1 MNEKKASTFR
11 VIVAKENLPQNSH
24 IVRAL
29 VSSETLTALKQISD
43 KSHISIQQLTARMIQ
58 YAIDNLEYVEV

>member
-1 MNEKKASTFR
+1 MATETFK

-29 VSSETLTALKQISD
+29 VTTETLNALKKMSD
-43 KSHISIQQLTARMIQ
+43 KSHISIQQLTARMIE
-58 YAIDNLEYVEV
+58 YAIKNVEYVEV

>member
-1 MNEKKASTFR
+1 MAAETFK

-29 VSSETLTALKQISD
+29 VTTETLNALKKMSD
-43 KSHISIQQLTARMIQ
+43 KSHISIQQLTARMIE
-58 YAIDNLEYVEV
+58 YAINNVEYVEV